1 MPAIR
6 RIMRDAAKSNHRF
19 SAFVMGVV
27 TSQAFQM
34 SKAEAVETTVER

>member
-6 RIMRDAAKSNHRF
+6 KITRDAAKQNHKF
-19 SAFVMGVV
+19 SAFVIGIV

-34 SKAEAVETTVER
+34 SKAEVIDTTVER